1 MTASERTRSVLQRV
15 ASRQRA
21 SAIRHLAPP
30 TVLAGAFAFL
40 VEDPT
45 YRFPLIAF
53 VLPMFVRGAAKALD
67 VGKDTT
73 DDSRVGRFF
82 VMIGFAGFVV
92 GWLLVFAILAFTAA
106 VGLFSVSGSADVLK
120 VAMTLAA
127 VGFVVAAWFW
137 WPWYVRDELAGWPRH
152 DVRVWASSSN
162 RWDRLYLSWRMQQ
175 LAESGKLRT
184 LGFMATSG
192 VVVSVFALAAVGAYS
207 GVLARGAEVV
217 LVLALPVAH
226 AFVVRAA
233 DALCERWTQGRA
245 DVTGGACLDRRATPG
260 RD

>member
-1 MTASERTRSVLQRV
+1 MELLTTK
-15 ASRQRA
+15 
-21 SAIRHLAPP
+21 AIRHLAPP
-30 TVLAGAFAFL
+30 TVLAGAFTFL
-40 VEDPT
+40 VSDPT

-53 VLPMFVRGAAKALD
+53 VLPMFVRGAAKALGM
-67 VGKDTT
+67 GKDTT

-82 VMIGFAGFVV
+82 VMVGFAGFVV

-106 VGLFSVSGSADVLK
+106 IGLFSVSGSADVLK

-137 WPWYVRDELAGWPRH
+137 WPWYVRDELASWPRH
-152 DVRVWASSSN
+152 DVRVWTSSSN

-175 LAESGKLRT
+175 FAESQDLRAY
-184 LGFMATSG
+184 GFMATSG

-233 DALCERWTQGRA
+233 NALCERWAEGRA
-245 DVTGGACLDRRATPG
+245 AIPDDEGRGRRRVPG
-260 RD
+260 QDQ

>member
-1 MTASERTRSVLQRV
+1 MELLTTST
-15 ASRQRA
+15 
-21 SAIRHLAPP
+21 IRYLAPP
-30 TVLAGAFAFL
+30 TVLAGAFTFL
-40 VEDPT
+40 VSDPT
-45 YRFPLIAF
+45 YRFPLLAF
-53 VLPMFVRGAAKALD
+53 VLPMFVRGAAKTLD
-67 VGKDTT
+67 LGKDTT

-82 VMIGFAGFVV
+82 VMVGFAGFVV

-137 WPWYVRDELAGWPRH
+137 WPWYVRDELASWPRH
-152 DVRVWASSSN
+152 DVRVWTSSSN
-162 RWDRLYLSWRMQQ
+162 RWDRLYLAWRMQQ
-175 LAESGKLRT
+175 FAESDDLRAH
-184 LGFMATSG
+184 GFMATSG
-192 VVVSVFALAAVGAYS
+192 VVVSLFALAAVGSYP

-233 DALCERWTQGRA
+233 NALCERWAEGRA
-245 DVTGGACLDRRATPG
+245 AIPGGEGRGRRRVPG
-260 RD
+260 QDQ

>member
-1 MTASERTRSVLQRV
+1 MELLPTKAV
-15 ASRQRA
+15 
-21 SAIRHLAPP
+21 RHLAAP
-30 TVLAGAFAFL
+30 TVLTGVFTFL
-40 VEDPT
+40 VADPT

-53 VLPMFVRGAAKALD
+53 VLPMFVRGAAKALE

-82 VMIGFAGFVV
+82 VMVGFAGFVV

-127 VGFVVAAWFW
+127 MGFVVAAWFW
-137 WPWYVRDELAGWPRH
+137 WPWYVRDEVANWPRH

-175 LAESGKLRT
+175 FAESADLRAR
-184 LGFMATSG
+184 GFMATAG
-192 VVVSVFALAAVGAYS
+192 VVVCVFALAAVGAYA
-207 GVLARGAEVV
+207 GVLARAGEVL
-217 LVLALPVAH
+217 LVLALPIAH
-226 AFVVRAA
+226 AFLVWEANELCVRWNTWRS
-233 DALCERWTQGRA
+233 DETVRSTRA
-245 DVTGGACLDRRATPG
+245 KPAGEDRRI
-260 RD
+260 RDSHRDPR

>member
-1 MTASERTRSVLQRV
+1 MELLPTKAV
-15 ASRQRA
+15 
-21 SAIRHLAPP
+21 RHLAAP
-30 TVLAGAFAFL
+30 TVLTGVFTFL
-40 VEDPT
+40 VSDPT

-53 VLPMFVRGAAKALD
+53 VLPMFLRGAAKALD
-67 VGKDTT
+67 VGRDTT

-82 VMIGFAGFVV
+82 VMVGFAGFVV
-92 GWLLVFAILAFTAA
+92 GWLLVFAILAFSAA

-137 WPWYVRDELAGWPRH
+137 WPWYVRDELAAWPRH
-152 DVRVWASSSN
+152 DVRVWTSSSN
-162 RWDRLYLSWRMQQ
+162 RWDKLYLSWRMQQ
-175 LAESGKLRT
+175 LAASEDLRAR
-184 LGFMATSG
+184 GFMATSG
-192 VVVSVFALAAVGAYS
+192 VVLCVFALAAVGAYT

-226 AFVVRAA
+226 AFAVHEA
-233 DALCERWTQGRA
+233 DALCERWAAGRA
-245 DVTGGACLDRRATPG
+245 AIPSAADRDRRRSPG

>member
-1 MTASERTRSVLQRV
+1 MTLPAN
-15 ASRQRA
+15 

-30 TVLAGAFAFL
+30 TVLAGAFTVL
-40 VEDPT
+40 VSDPT

-82 VMIGFAGFVV
+82 VMVGFSGFVV
-92 GWLLVFAILAFTAA
+92 GWLLVFAILVFTAA

-120 VAMTLAA
+120 VAMVLAA
-127 VGFVVAAWFW
+127 AGFAVAAWFW
-137 WPWYVRDELAGWPRH
+137 WPWYVRDELASWPRQP
-152 DVRVWASSSN
+152 VRVWASSSN

-175 LAESGKLRT
+175 FAESGELRWR
-184 LGFMATSG
+184 GFVATVG
-192 VVVSVFALAAVGAYS
+192 AVACVFALAATGAYA
-207 GVLARGAEVV
+207 GFLARAAEVL
-217 LVLALPVAH
+217 LVLALPLAH
-226 AFVVRAA
+226 AFLVREA
-233 DALCERWTQGRA
+233 DALCQRWNAGRPDESGTGRA
-245 DVTGGACLDRRATPG
+245 AMPAAPRPDRRRNPD